1 MKRALLAQKATGA
14 SSPSST
20 IEELTSTREEIYGIL
35 LDFNQASWH
44 DSAGLRST
52 RPAIDGDEVR
62 ISFLTNSSQVLKQR
76 YEPTLIPSTDEE
88 EQSSGMGEMDSGL
101 RRMKV
106 LLHQVELSLSDIY
119 RISNQHDQE
128 HATNEKIECL
138 RRELLHSKRNS
149 SMTQSR

>member
-1 MKRALLAQKATGA
+1 
-14 SSPSST
+14 
-20 IEELTSTREEIYGIL
+20 
-35 LDFNQASWH
+35 
-44 DSAGLRST
+44 
-52 RPAIDGDEVR
+52 
-62 ISFLTNSSQVLKQR
+62 
-76 YEPTLIPSTDEE
+76 
-88 EQSSGMGEMDSGL
+88 MGEMDSGL

-138 RRELLHSKRNS
+138 RRELLQSKQNS